1 MPRQVKWHPGS
12 FFRFGEVKGTIMG
25 LSSPSGNAWK
35 VGVLFSQTG
44 VTAVIEK
51 SQLHGALLAMDEIN
65 EAGGIDGREIRPV
78 IYDPASVVKAYGEL
92 AERLLTE
99 DGVNVIFGC
108 YMSST
113 RKEVLPVI
121 ERRNAL
127 FFYPTLYEG
136 FEYSPNVIYGGAA
149 PNQNSVP
156 LASYLMENYG
166 IRFYFVG
173 SDYIYPRES
182 NRVMRTIVRQG
193 GGEVIGERYVSLEAG
208 PDDFDD
214 ILREIRQKQPDV
226 IFSTVVGTGT
236 INLYQAYLRAVG
248 GGGRVPI
255 ASLTTNEAEVAE
267 MGPEAAAG
275 HITAA
280 PYFRNISTPANR
292 RFLERYRKRF
302 GTVADVT
309 SCCEATYFQMHMFAN
324 ALRDTGTTD
333 TDRLRAALQGADFE
347 APQGRVKIDP
357 DNNHTYLQSRIG
369 KVDEHGEYVVELEV
383 GWPIKPDPYLVVPAL
398 NDWSLRLMPPRGGLI
413 NL

>member
-1 MPRQVKWHPGS
+1 MLGGKRN
-12 FFRFGEVKGTIMG
+12 MG
-25 LSSPSGNAWK
+25 RTSSSASPWR
-35 VGVLFSQTG
+35 VGILFSETG
-44 VTAVIEK
+44 VTSVIEK
-51 SQLHGALLAMDEIN
+51 SQLHGALLAIEEIN
-65 EAGGIDGREIRPV
+65 EAGGVDGRDIRP
-78 IYDPASVVKAYGEL
+78 IAYDPGSIVTRYGEL
-92 AERLLTE
+92 AETLLAH

-166 IRFYFVG
+166 KRFYFVG

-182 NRVMRTIVRQG
+182 NRVMRNIVRQG
-193 GGEVIGERYVSLEAG
+193 GGEVIGERYVSLHAKAE
-208 PDDFDD
+208 DFEV
-214 ILREIRQKQPDV
+214 ILRDIRRQQPDV

-236 INLYQAYLRAVG
+236 IHFYQAYRRAG
-248 GGGRVPI
+248 GDGQRVPI
-255 ASLTTNEAEVAE
+255 ASLTTNEAEVAQ
-267 MGPEAAAG
+267 MGAEAAAG

-280 PYFRNISTPANR
+280 PYFRNISTVANR
-292 RFLERYRKRF
+292 RFLKRYQQRF

-309 SCCEATYFQMHMFAN
+309 SCCEAAYFQVHMFAD
-324 ALRDTGTTD
+324 ALRQTGNTD
-333 TDRLRAALQGADFE
+333 TDQLRAALSGAEYE

-369 KVDEHGEYVVELEV
+369 RVDDDGEYVVELEA
-383 GWPIKPDPYLVVPAL
+383 GRPIKPDPYLVVPAL
-398 NDWSLRLMPPRGGLI
+398 HDWSMQLIRPKEGGSSM
-413 NL
+413 